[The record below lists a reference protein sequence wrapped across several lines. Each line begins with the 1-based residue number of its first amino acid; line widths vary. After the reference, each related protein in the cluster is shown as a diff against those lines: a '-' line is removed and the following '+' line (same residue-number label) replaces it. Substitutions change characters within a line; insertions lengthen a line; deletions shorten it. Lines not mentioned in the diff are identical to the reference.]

1 MIDPSSLRAENPS
14 ESLKIIF
21 VTRTTEF
28 NSSDIIQPSSL
39 NATKEKFVEKIDT
52 LDKSSK
58 T

>member
-1 MIDPSSLRAENPS
+1 MIDPSSLKAANPS
-14 ESLKIIF
+14 ESFENIF
-21 VTRTTEF
+21 VTRTTPF